1 MQKLKMHIY
10 DPGKNEAVSKITIPL
25 SVLHIA
31 EKLLPIRAKTSLEK
45 EGIDLAELAALFPK
59 QGPKGTLIE
68 IENINEKLVII
79 VE

>member
-1 MQKLKMHIY
+1 MQKLKIHIF
-10 DPGKNEAVSKITIPL
+10 DPGKSEAVSKITIPL

-31 EKLLPIRAKTSLEK
+31 ERLLPVRAKTSLEK
-45 EGIDLAELAALFPK
+45 EGIDLAELGTLFSK

-68 IENINEKLVII
+68 IENVNEKLVII